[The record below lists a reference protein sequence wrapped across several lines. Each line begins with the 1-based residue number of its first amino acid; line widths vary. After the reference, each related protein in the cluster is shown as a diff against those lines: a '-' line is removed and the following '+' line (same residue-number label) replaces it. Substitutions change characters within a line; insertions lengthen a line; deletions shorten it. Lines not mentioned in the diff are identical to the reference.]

1 MIVAVTGLSTHV
13 FFKLKV
19 GQVILVDFHYE
30 FVYGVWFVFY
40 LGHVLIMAQNRGNV
54 NSVVKI
60 FSFDIFGDLFDLS

>member
-30 FVYGVWFVFY
+30 FVYGIWFVF
-40 LGHVLIMAQNRGNV
+40 LGHVLIIA
-54 NSVVKI
+54 
-60 FSFDIFGDLFDLS
+60 